1 MESSQWISLG
11 QASRLLGVAPSTLRY
26 WADRGIVRCHR
37 TLGGHRRFTY
47 DEIHQVR
54 NRIAAKLGPSVSLP
68 PPEVVLSDTR
78 QALATRS
85 IHSLSW
91 HRRFPEPIRQEQ
103 RQLGHQLLTL
113 AIQFLAR
120 REGKEEILAQALTI
134 AYRQGQLAA
143 QHGLNAAETVE
154 AFWFCCN
161 TIEDVVVPM
170 TPDQAPLDAEHLRL
184 HQELTSF
191 FQTMMQAAMSGYECE
206 WTARV
211 RMPEMGDER

>member
-1 MESSQWISLG
+1 MEDSQWINLG
-11 QASRLLGVAPSTLRY
+11 QASRLLGVSPSTLRH
-26 WADRGIVRCHR
+26 WADRGIVRCYR

-47 DEIHQVR
+47 DEIRRVR
-54 NRIAAKLGPSVSLP
+54 SRIAAGQGPQASLP
-68 PPEVVLSDTR
+68 PAEVVLNDTR

-85 IHSLSW
+85 IHSLAW
-91 HRRFPEPIRQEQ
+91 YRRFSEPVQQEQ
-103 RQLGHQLLTL
+103 RQLGRQLLTL
-113 AIQFLAR
+113 AVQFLAR
-120 REGKEEILAQALTI
+120 REGKDEVLTQALAI

-161 TIEDVVVPM
+161 AIEDVLVPM

-191 FQTMMQAAMSGYECE
+191 FQAMMRAAMSGYESGSE
-206 WTARV
+206 SR
-211 RMPEMGDER
+211 R